1 MLKAFV
7 IRLLLVLALFLPA
20 SAQAQSTSSPRITN
34 VRALTPTV
42 AAYERLEIQF
52 ELRTQAEYPNLPY
65 DPEPPAGLE
74 QVSGVSADAILTAPD
89 GKRIIQPAFYYQ
101 PYTNK
106 EVNGEDHRIPN
117 GRAYWLVRFTPQQ
130 EGVWQARIRAVDA
143 GGMSLSAPVEITVR
157 GRSLNEHRTHGFLR
171 VSPNDPRYFEFSD
184 GSAFHAAGFN
194 GGFSSAAGAG
204 TQMAGLADNRINFIR
219 TWMSGAGINGS
230 QWTPWSSFHL
240 SFDAYLPPTSLVT
253 AGTYPGHDAAY
264 VINQENPC
272 LFQGWLS
279 GPVAVQPG
287 ATYDIWARVKL
298 EGVGS
303 SGFVIKTGGWLEKR
317 CNEPGQG
324 VPVTQPVSGSTDWIE
339 VTGTLHAAP
348 GQMFLDFFYMTLQG
362 GSGRVLVD
370 EVRVT
375 RSGDPQQTNILSD
388 GRADAHLIF
397 DQAAA
402 FQWDGII
409 VAAEEHGIY
418 LKLVVDEKNEW
429 IRNRIGSDGKFV
441 EEPDNNNFYAAPGT
455 KVRWLQEAWWRYI
468 IARWGYSTAI
478 HSFEYVNEG
487 DPYNGNHYEAANSMA
502 RYFDRWDPNRHMV
515 TTSFWH
521 SFPNNEFW
529 SNPQYDAIDYADL
542 HAYITTGWGDG
553 SAAFISNFPIDTSAE
568 NTRAGLPSVRID
580 ANNNNNSGIT
590 PRGLVVQ
597 EKGEWIVRYWMKAQG
612 FSADCPYNTT
622 GGMQRVR
629 WRLDGGPSHGGRE
642 TVVPTNQEGTD
653 FICTAPAGTYDWQQ
667 FRSDLDRDGKPLA
680 EQFRLIIKDDR
691 PHEISLSI
699 ENSGG
704 TAGTAWISQVELV
717 SPSGRVTPVIG
728 AFDSTRF
735 EDDSAW
741 YNAAYGLLLGGASPV
756 GAGKPLIRGEAGI
769 DSPETDGYEPELNRD
784 REGIWLH
791 NNLWAQL
798 GPGGMIDL
806 MWWSGETI
814 SENAQSGR
822 VPGLYPLF
830 RRYQAFMEDIPLN
843 NGQYSDARAQS
854 SDPNLRA
861 WGQRDDQAGRAH
873 LWIQNRGHTWR
884 AAVNDDSPAPISG
897 SVMLPEIPP
906 GTYRLEWWDTYAD
919 EEPVIKTE
927 TVASNGGMLILTLP
941 QPLVKDIAVKITRQ

>member
-42 AAYERLEIQF
+42 AAYDRLEIQF

-409 VAAEEHGIY
+409 VAAE
-418 LKLVVDEKNEW
+418 
-429 IRNRIGSDGKFV
+429 
-441 EEPDNNNFYAAPGT
+441 
-455 KVRWLQEAWWRYI
+455 
-468 IARWGYSTAI
+468 
-478 HSFEYVNEG
+478 
-487 DPYNGNHYEAANSMA
+487 
-502 RYFDRWDPNRHMV
+502 
-515 TTSFWH
+515 
-521 SFPNNEFW
+521 
-529 SNPQYDAIDYADL
+529 
-542 HAYITTGWGDG
+542 
-553 SAAFISNFPIDTSAE
+553 
-568 NTRAGLPSVRID
+568 
-580 ANNNNNSGIT
+580 
-590 PRGLVVQ
+590 
-597 EKGEWIVRYWMKAQG
+597 
-612 FSADCPYNTT
+612 
-622 GGMQRVR
+622 
-629 WRLDGGPSHGGRE
+629 
-642 TVVPTNQEGTD
+642 
-653 FICTAPAGTYDWQQ
+653 
-667 FRSDLDRDGKPLA
+667 
-680 EQFRLIIKDDR
+680 
-691 PHEISLSI
+691 
-699 ENSGG
+699 
-704 TAGTAWISQVELV
+704 
-717 SPSGRVTPVIG
+717 
-728 AFDSTRF
+728 
-735 EDDSAW
+735 
-741 YNAAYGLLLGGASPV
+741 
-756 GAGKPLIRGEAGI
+756 
-769 DSPETDGYEPELNRD
+769 
-784 REGIWLH
+784 
-791 NNLWAQL
+791 
-798 GPGGMIDL
+798 
-806 MWWSGETI
+806 
-814 SENAQSGR
+814 
-822 VPGLYPLF
+822 
-830 RRYQAFMEDIPLN
+830 
-843 NGQYSDARAQS
+843 
-854 SDPNLRA
+854 
-861 WGQRDDQAGRAH
+861 
-873 LWIQNRGHTWR
+873 
-884 AAVNDDSPAPISG
+884 
-897 SVMLPEIPP
+897 
-906 GTYRLEWWDTYAD
+906 
-919 EEPVIKTE
+919 
-927 TVASNGGMLILTLP
+927 
-941 QPLVKDIAVKITRQ
+941 